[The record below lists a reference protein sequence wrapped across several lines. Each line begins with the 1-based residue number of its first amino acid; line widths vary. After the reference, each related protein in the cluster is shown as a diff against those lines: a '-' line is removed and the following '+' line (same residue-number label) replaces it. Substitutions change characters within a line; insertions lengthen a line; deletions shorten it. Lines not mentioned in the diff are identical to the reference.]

1 MTTVDCAIAEPSDRT
16 PLFPSTRDLRN
27 ATPVDQAAIA
37 EFTDL
42 VAVTRVTGNVLDAD
56 LLHALIARLAD
67 LLGEPLP
74 PGL

>member
-16 PLFPSTRDLRN
+16 PPFPSTRDLRN
-27 ATPVDQAAIA
+27 ATSGDQAAIA
-37 EFTDL
+37 EFADL
-42 VAVTRVTGNVLDAD
+42 MAVMRVTGNVLDAD

-67 LLGEPLP
+67 LLDEPLP

>member
-1 MTTVDCAIAEPSDRT
+1 MSTVDCAIAAPSDRT
-16 PLFPSTRDLRN
+16 PTFPSTRDLRN

-37 EFTDL
+37 EFADL
-42 VAVTRVTGNVLDAD
+42 VAVMSVSSNVLDAD